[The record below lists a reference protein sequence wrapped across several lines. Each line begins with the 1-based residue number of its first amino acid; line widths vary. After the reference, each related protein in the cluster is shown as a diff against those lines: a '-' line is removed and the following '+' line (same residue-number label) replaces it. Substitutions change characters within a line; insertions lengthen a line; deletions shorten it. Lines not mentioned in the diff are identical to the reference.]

1 MMTLARTPCTP
12 VTEIGSRYGSDRWH
26 RNGTAG
32 TDPQR
37 DGRGKPAES
46 PPPDN
51 ARSLHAPDGGM
62 RAVRGRTLK

>member
-1 MMTLARTPCTP
+1 MMTLAPTPCTP
-12 VTEIGSRYGSDRWH
+12 VTETGIRNGGGHRH

-51 ARSLHAPDGGM
+51 ARRGSAPDGGM
-62 RAVRGRTLK
+62 RSVRGRTLK